1 MKKSSSCA
9 EHAVCRRVFGRKEIE
24 MNLEKMNVTA
34 VNYNEPKNRTLSEK
48 IFMAV
53 SLAACL
59 SMFLPWFSFN
69 PGITGYMW
77 GFSFFPHWLVPIA
90 FILVYQF
97 LLDEKNVVCVIL
109 MELSL
114 LAVPCVLLY
123 DMATWH
129 VMSITGEISLQT
141 GLTTA
146 QPTFWAAAGLSIASF
161 LTYQATLLKKK
172 F

>member
-1 MKKSSSCA
+1 M
-9 EHAVCRRVFGRKEIE
+9 
-24 MNLEKMNVTA
+24 MNVTA
-34 VNYNEPKNRTLSEK
+34 VNRDESKNRTLSEK

-69 PGITGYMW
+69 PGTTGYMW
-77 GFSFFPHWLVPIA
+77 GFSFFPHWLVPIT

-97 LLDEKNVVCVIL
+97 LLDEKNVVYVIL

-123 DMATWH
+123 DMA
-129 VMSITGEISLQT
+129 VTGESSLQT
-141 GLTTA
+141 GLASA
-146 QPTFWAAAGLSIASF
+146 QPTFWVTAGLSIASF

-172 F
+172 V

>member
-1 MKKSSSCA
+1 M
-9 EHAVCRRVFGRKEIE
+9 RVFRRKEIE
-24 MNLEKMNVTA
+24 MMNVTA
-34 VNYNEPKNRTLSEK
+34 VNRDESKNRTLSEK

-77 GFSFFPHWLVPIA
+77 GFSFFPHWLVPIT

-97 LLDEKNVVCVIL
+97 LLDEKNAGYVIL

-123 DMATWH
+123 DMAAWH
-129 VMSITGEISLQT
+129 VMAVTGEASLQT
-141 GLTTA
+141 GLATA
-146 QPTFWAAAGLSIASF
+146 QPTFWVTAGLSIASF

-172 F
+172 V